1 VPISHFHRQMEQ
13 VKEDL
18 LRMAGLVEEAIFE
31 AMKALTSRDVRLAR
45 MVIQSDRRVNALEN
59 LIEGNCIKLL
69 ATQQPVAVDLRFIT
83 SAMKITTFLERM
95 GDQAVNL
102 AERAQELSEL
112 DPVEIPAT
120 LQQMARTAQEMTRKC
135 LDAFVKRDI
144 PLAFEVCAQDDELDA
159 LNRLLLEEMM
169 GWMMREQ
176 RVVQRAVE
184 LIIAGRHLERIGD
197 EATNI
202 SEEVVFLVEGTVIR
216 HQASGGLDQ
225 ARRGDEEGEPG
236 SGPGAGEEQKT

>member
-1 VPISHFHRQMEQ
+1 MPISHFHRQMEE

-18 LRMAGLVEEAIFE
+18 LRMAGIVEEAIFE
-31 AMKALTSRDVRLAR
+31 AMRALMNRDVPLAR

-83 SAMKITTFLERM
+83 SAMKISTFLERM

-112 DPVEIPAT
+112 DPMEIPST
-120 LQQMARTAQEMTRKC
+120 LQQMAKTAQEMTRKC

-144 PLAFEVCAQDDELDA
+144 SLAFEVCSQDDELDA

-176 RVVQRAVE
+176 RVIQRAVE
-184 LIIAGRHLERIGD
+184 LIISGRHLERIGD

-216 HQASGGLDQ
+216 HQAPARPEQDQPGDHEGAPGTGGESAQD
-225 ARRGDEEGEPG
+225 G
-236 SGPGAGEEQKT
+236 ST

>member
-1 VPISHFHRQMEQ
+1 MPISHFHRQMEE

-18 LRMAGLVEEAIFE
+18 LRMAGLVEEAVFE
-31 AMKALTSRDVRLAR
+31 AMRALTNRDVPLAR

-83 SAMKITTFLERM
+83 SAMKISTFLERM

-112 DPVEIPAT
+112 DPMEIPST
-120 LQQMARTAQEMTRKC
+120 LQQMAKAAQEMTRKC

-144 PLAFEVCAQDDELDA
+144 ALAFEVCSQDDELDA

-176 RVVQRAVE
+176 RVIQRAVE

-216 HQASGGLDQ
+216 HQASTRPDQEQAADQEGASETRDGHGGK
-225 ARRGDEEGEPG
+225 
-236 SGPGAGEEQKT
+236 SST